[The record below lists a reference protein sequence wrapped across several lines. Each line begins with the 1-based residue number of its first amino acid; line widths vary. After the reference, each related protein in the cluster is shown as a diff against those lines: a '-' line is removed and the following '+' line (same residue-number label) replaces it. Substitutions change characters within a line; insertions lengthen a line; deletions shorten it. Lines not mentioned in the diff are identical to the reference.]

1 MFKLNC
7 NTLEQ
12 KGMFCSAL
20 FVFEAK
26 CRRCTT
32 NCILVQMSL
41 FGLYLVS
48 HLRKACTLTRNFFI
62 QVDDFMKN
70 RVVCYSKITN

>member
-26 CRRCTT
+26 CRC
-32 NCILVQMSL
+32 CILVQMSL
-41 FGLYLVS
+41 FGVYLVS
-48 HLRKACTLTRNFFI
+48 HLRKACTQTCNFFFI
-62 QVDDFMKN
+62 LADDFMKS
-70 RVVCYSKITN
+70 RVMYYSKITY

>member
-26 CRRCTT
+26 CRC
-32 NCILVQMSL
+32 CILVQMSL

-48 HLRKACTLTRNFFI
+48 HLRKACTITCNFFI
-62 QVDDFMKN
+62 FADDFMKSI
-70 RVVCYSKITN
+70 VMYYSKLTY

>member
-26 CRRCTT
+26 CRC
-32 NCILVQMSL
+32 CILVQMSL

-48 HLRKACTLTRNFFI
+48 HLRKACTITCNFFI
-62 QVDDFMKN
+62 LADDFMKS
-70 RVVCYSKITN
+70 RVIYYSKLTY

>member
-1 MFKLNC
+1 MFKLNR

-41 FGLYLVS
+41 FGLHLVS
-48 HLRKACTLTRNFFI
+48 HFRKACTLTCNFF
-62 QVDDFMKN
+62 
-70 RVVCYSKITN
+70 SS

>member
-26 CRRCTT
+26 CRC
-32 NCILVQMSL
+32 CILVQMSL

-48 HLRKACTLTRNFFI
+48 HLRKACTITCNFFI
-62 QVDDFMKN
+62 LADDFMKSI
-70 RVVCYSKITN
+70 VMYYSKLTY

>member
-1 MFKLNC
+1 MFKLKRNI
-7 NTLEQ
+7 LGQ
-12 KGMFCSAL
+12 KGIFCSAL

-48 HLRKACTLTRNFFI
+48 HLRKACTITCNFFI
-62 QVDDFMKN
+62 LADDFMKS
-70 RVVCYSKITN
+70 RVMYYSKLTY